1 MLGRIDRQ
9 MLAAG
14 PEACYDA
21 NAKML
26 LSEKIILAH
35 ILAGCVEE
43 FADMDPQVILGYIEG
58 EPEISSVPVEPGMT
72 NSPHIRG
79 ISTEDRVPYEQ
90 VVFYD
95 IRFYVRNPKVDEN
108 VGIVI
113 GIEAQKSFYPGY
125 DLVTRGI
132 YYAARM
138 ISSQM
143 GVEFT
148 GENYNQIKKVY
159 SIWICMRVPRKIE
172 NTITEFAVKQNN
184 IVGTH
189 GELGRYDLFRCIFV
203 CLSDEMTGQ
212 REEVRLH
219 RLLETLFADGI
230 SLSERRNILQTEYQ
244 ITMTEELEGRLNQ
257 MCNLGEGLA
266 ERWMERGWKEG
277 MEKGMRQGIQQG
289 MQQGMQEGVQQTR
302 TIFRLFMNGEPESM
316 IAEKTGKS
324 EQEIHDI
331 LYGSEEA

>member
-1 MLGRIDRQ
+1 MSYRI
-9 MLAAG
+9 
-14 PEACYDA
+14 
-21 NAKML
+21 
-26 LSEKIILAH
+26 
-35 ILAGCVEE
+35 
-43 FADMDPQVILGYIEG
+43 IEG

-159 SIWICMRVPRKIE
+159 SIWI
-172 NTITEFAVKQNN
+172 
-184 IVGTH
+184 
-189 GELGRYDLFRCIFV
+189 
-203 CLSDEMTGQ
+203 
-212 REEVRLH
+212 
-219 RLLETLFADGI
+219 
-230 SLSERRNILQTEYQ
+230 
-244 ITMTEELEGRLNQ
+244 
-257 MCNLGEGLA
+257 
-266 ERWMERGWKEG
+266 
-277 MEKGMRQGIQQG
+277 
-289 MQQGMQEGVQQTR
+289 
-302 TIFRLFMNGEPESM
+302 
-316 IAEKTGKS
+316 
-324 EQEIHDI
+324 
-331 LYGSEEA
+331 

>member
-1 MLGRIDRQ
+1 

-35 ILAGCVEE
+35 ILAGCVDE

-113 GIEAQKSFYPGY
+113 GIEAQKSFYPG
-125 DLVTRGI
+125 
-132 YYAARM
+132 
-138 ISSQM
+138 
-143 GVEFT
+143 
-148 GENYNQIKKVY
+148 
-159 SIWICMRVPRKIE
+159 
-172 NTITEFAVKQNN
+172 
-184 IVGTH
+184 
-189 GELGRYDLFRCIFV
+189 
-203 CLSDEMTGQ
+203 
-212 REEVRLH
+212 
-219 RLLETLFADGI
+219 
-230 SLSERRNILQTEYQ
+230 
-244 ITMTEELEGRLNQ
+244 
-257 MCNLGEGLA
+257 
-266 ERWMERGWKEG
+266 
-277 MEKGMRQGIQQG
+277 
-289 MQQGMQEGVQQTR
+289 
-302 TIFRLFMNGEPESM
+302 
-316 IAEKTGKS
+316 
-324 EQEIHDI
+324 
-331 LYGSEEA
+331 

>member
-14 PEACYDA
+14 PEARYDA

-26 LSEKIILAH
+26 LSEKMILAH

-43 FADMDPQVILGYIEG
+43 FADMDPQKILEYIEG
-58 EPEISSVPVEPGMT
+58 EPEISSVPMEPGMT

-79 ISTEDRVPYEQ
+79 LSTEDRVPYEQ

-95 IRFYVRNPKVDEN
+95 IRFYVKNPRVNEN
-108 VGIVI
+108 VGIII

-159 SIWICMRVPRKIE
+159 SIWICMRVPKKIE

-184 IVGTH
+184 VVGIH
-189 GELGRYDLFRCIFV
+189 GDLGRYDLFRCIFV
-203 CLSDEMTGQ
+203 CLSDKMTEQ
-212 REEVRLH
+212 RKKVRLH
-219 RLLETLFADGI
+219 RLLETLFSDGI
-230 SLSERRNILQTEYQ
+230 SLSERSNILQTEYQ
-244 ITMTEELEGRLNQ
+244 ITMTEELEGRLSQ

-266 ERWMERGWKEG
+266 ERWKERGWKEG
-277 MEKGMRQGIQQG
+277 MQQGMEEGMEKGMEKG
-289 MQQGMQEGVQQTR
+289 MQQGVQQTR
-302 TIFRLFMNGEPESM
+302 MIFRLFMSGESESM

-324 EQEIHDI
+324 EKEIHDI